1 MSTGTELAV
10 VKRRARRYFQ
20 DEKKWVPDLIKIL
33 CMVLAALVF
42 GLSLRVINVQSNYG
56 IDVSSHN
63 GDINWSDVRRDGVS
77 FAVIRCGGRAYG
89 KSARIYEDT
98 EFRRNLRHAHRNG
111 MRVGIYFYSQA
122 TSEDE
127 ARAEAQ
133 FCLDSLKGADLE
145 LPIFLDLEDTNS
157 GGRGRAD
164 NLDSEQRDNIINAFC
179 KVIRSKGY
187 KAGIYA
193 NRWFLT
199 HELNVDRLDRST
211 AVWLAEYNQRST
223 PIYDGKWDIW
233 QYTEQGK
240 VNGIEGTVDLNR
252 FPVSSVRENTS
263 SH

>member
-1 MSTGTELAV
+1 MASTALNDL
-10 VKRRARRYFQ
+10 KRRARRYFQ
-20 DEKKWVPDLIKIL
+20 DEKKWVADLMKIL

-42 GLSLRVINVQSNYG
+42 VFSLRVINVQTNLG

-63 GDINWSDVRRDGVS
+63 GEINWSDVRRDGVS
-77 FAVIRCGGRAYG
+77 FAIIRCGGRAYG
-89 KSARIYEDT
+89 KTARIYEDT
-98 EFRRNLRHAHRNG
+98 QFRRNLRRAHRNG

-145 LPIFLDLEDTNS
+145 LPVFLDLEYTSS
-157 GGRGRAD
+157 GTGRAD
-164 NLDSEQRDNIINAFC
+164 SLDRDQRDNIINAFC

-199 HELNVDRLDRST
+199 HELSVDKLDRGT
-211 AVWLAEYNQRST
+211 AVWLAEYNNRST
-223 PIYDGKWDIW
+223 PIYDGKWTIW
-233 QYTEQGK
+233 QYTEKGK
-240 VNGIEGTVDLNR
+240 VDGIEGTVDLNR
-252 FPVSSVRENTS
+252 FPKTVVRENTS
-263 SH
+263 S

>member
-1 MSTGTELAV
+1 MAGTNLDAL
-10 VKRRARRYFQ
+10 KRRARRYFQ
-20 DEKKWVPDLIKIL
+20 DDRKWVADLVKIL

-42 GLSLRVINVQSNYG
+42 AFSLRVINVQNNYG

-63 GDINWSDVRRDGVS
+63 GEINWSDVRKDGVS
-77 FAVIRCGGRAYG
+77 FAIIRCGGRAYG
-89 KSARIYEDT
+89 RTARIYEDT

-133 FCLDSLKGADLE
+133 FCIDSLKGADLE

-164 NLDSEQRDNIINAFC
+164 NLDRMQRDNIINAFS
-179 KVIRSKGY
+179 KVVRSKGY
-187 KAGIYA
+187 QAGIYA

-199 HELNVDRLDRST
+199 HKLSVDKLDRGT
-211 AVWLAEYNQRST
+211 AVWLAEYNNRRT
-223 PIYDGKWDIW
+223 PIYDGKWAVW
-233 QYTEQGK
+233 QYTEKGK

-252 FPVSSVRENTS
+252 FPQSSVRENTS
-263 SH
+263 ST

>member
-1 MSTGTELAV
+1 MSGSTELAA

-20 DEKKWVPDLIKIL
+20 DEKKWVADLMKIL

-42 GLSLRVINVQSNYG
+42 AFSLRVINVQTNYG

-63 GDINWSDVRRDGVS
+63 GDINWSDVRKDGVS

-89 KSARIYEDT
+89 RSARIYEDT

-199 HELNVDRLDRST
+199 HELNVDKLDHNT
-211 AVWLAEYNQRST
+211 AVWLAEYNKRST

-252 FPVSSVRENTS
+252 FPTPNVRENTIS
-263 SH
+263 Q